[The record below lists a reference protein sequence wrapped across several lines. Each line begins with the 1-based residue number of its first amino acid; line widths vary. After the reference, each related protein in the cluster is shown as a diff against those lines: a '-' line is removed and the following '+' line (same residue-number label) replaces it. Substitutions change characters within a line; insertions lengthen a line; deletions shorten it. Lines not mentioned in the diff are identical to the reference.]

1 MNWTRAQAQAIEYNE
16 NKNILVAAAA
26 GSGKTAVLV
35 ERIIRKILD
44 ENDPLSVDEI
54 LVLTFTNAAARE
66 MKNKIKA
73 AIDKKLKEF
82 PDNKHLRAQASKIA
96 AADIS
101 TIHAFAQKIIRNN
114 IHRTDIPAD
123 FSLIDDGE
131 NELLLSEA
139 LDDCLERY
147 YAKMD
152 RLTSFADLT
161 LGHGGIKD
169 DKALR
174 QIILRLYKYS
184 QSLASPEKWLN
195 NSVGLYKRVY
205 DTGTISGTEWEKR
218 FLEAANDI
226 LRKALEYYAEVNII
240 AEREFSEDDKFG
252 AFFSRE
258 YEALKALSGCETAD
272 EFIKL
277 KNGFKFKTRPRETK
291 DEYIKSVLSEISVFR
306 DKAKAILKEPLLS
319 YGSIHEISER
329 IMLLYPRV
337 RTLKNI
343 VLMLGR
349 RHRRL
354 KLSRGFLDFS
364 DLEHRLIELI
374 MNRDGAPTEFCRT
387 LGNRYKMIFVD
398 EYQDTNNIQDTLFTL
413 LSGGRGNIFMVGD
426 LKQSIYGFRNATPK
440 LFLDKYMSYGKNENG
455 FLSMLS
461 DNFRSRE
468 TVVNSVNE
476 LFREIMF
483 KNTADIDYSDA
494 ESLHCGADYPDADD
508 NNPYKTEIIM
518 TDVLDENSKSSGL
531 APSNKHEAEARSV
544 AERILDLVY
553 SEKLPIFD
561 RGTGSFRPIDFGD
574 IVILYRGGKERLNAF
589 ERTLR
594 DYAIPVLSSGG
605 GFLDSLEVNT
615 VLAFLNIINNPL
627 QDIPL
632 IAVMRSPIF
641 GFTADELSEIRTE
654 NRKDSFYRA
663 LQKSSSEKAAEFLEI
678 LTQLRKDSKHMG
690 IHELIYK
697 ICYGLDYMAIVGGM
711 RNGEVRTANLKLLLK
726 TACDYEKRGL
736 RGLFNFVDYLKKVSE
751 KAELKQAKSTGNAL
765 SAVSVTTIHKSKGL
779 EYPVVILAG
788 TVTGASDKDAVK
800 YDHDLGIGINYVDTE
815 NRIEY
820 PSLPMQLIKYY
831 KDKDSRAE
839 EMRLLYVAMTR
850 AKEKLIISCTNAKAS
865 NSSDWK
871 KPIIDSSG
879 RVIRQQ
885 IERTSVFRDWLVYG
899 FLRNKNL
906 DKLRDLM
913 ETDIS
918 GIRINEQS
926 CGIDFKYISMPDE
939 DSEETAAV
947 RTEPQA
953 AIPPKEQESAV
964 EREELEQIL
973 SYSYPYT
980 ELTKI
985 PLKLSVSEIK
995 NTLRENRNEQ
1005 EWEYT
1010 PRLSGIADRTFHSAA
1025 ENDAA
1030 ERGTITHYVLQHINP
1045 NKTNSV
1051 DEIAAQI
1058 KGFVASGTI
1067 TAKQSE
1073 SVNINSIFGFYKSPI
1088 GKRVRTAHAEGRLER
1103 EFKMLFPVKA
1113 SEIYPDFKDRSH
1125 CGADIIVQ
1133 GIADCLFLE
1142 DGELVLIDYKT
1153 DRCTADYAA
1162 IQAEKYRVQ
1171 IDYYT
1176 RGIQEI
1182 TGVNV
1187 KERILYF
1194 LTPGV
1199 AVNL

>member
-35 ERIIRKILD
+35 ERIIRSILD
-44 ENDPLSVDEI
+44 ENNPLSVDEI

-66 MKNKIKA
+66 MKNKIEA
-73 AIDKKLKEF
+73 AIDKKLREF
-82 PDNKHLRAQASKIA
+82 PDNRHLRAQASKIA

-139 LDDCLERY
+139 LNDCLERY

-152 RLTSFADLT
+152 RLTSFAELT

-195 NSVGLYKRVY
+195 SSVELYRRVY
-205 DTGTISGTEWEKR
+205 DTGTIAGTEWEQR
-218 FLEAANDI
+218 FLEAAYDI
-226 LRKALEYYAEVNII
+226 LRKALEYYAEINSI
-240 AEREFSEDDKFG
+240 AEREFFDDDKFG
-252 AFFSRE
+252 GFFARE
-258 YEALKALSGCETAD
+258 YEALKALSGCKTAE
-272 EFIKL
+272 EFIEL
-277 KNGFKFKTRPRETK
+277 KNGFKFKTRPQERK

-306 DKAKAILKEPLLS
+306 DKAKAVLKEPLIS
-319 YGSIHEISER
+319 YGDIHEISESIR
-329 IMLLYPRV
+329 LLYPRV

-343 VLMLGR
+343 ILMLGR

-354 KLSRGFLDFS
+354 KLARGVLDFS

-374 MNRDGAPTEFCRT
+374 MNRDGTPTEFCRT
-387 LGNRYKMIFVD
+387 LGSRYKRIFVD

-440 LFLDKYMSYGKNENG
+440 LFLDKYISYGKSENG
-455 FLSMLS
+455 FLSILS
-461 DNFRSRE
+461 DNFRSRG
-468 TVVNSVNE
+468 TVVDSVNE
-476 LFREIMF
+476 LFKEIMF

-494 ESLHCGADYPDADD
+494 ESLHCGADYPVTDD
-508 NNPYKTEIIM
+508 DSPYKTEIIM
-518 TDVLDENSKSSGL
+518 TDVLDENSKSGGS
-531 APSNKHEAEARSV
+531 APSSKHESEARSV
-544 AERILDLVY
+544 AERILELVY

-561 RGTGSFRPIDFGD
+561 RDTGSVRPVDFGD
-574 IVILYRGGKERLNAF
+574 IVILYRGGQARLNAF
-589 ERTLR
+589 EQTLR
-594 DYAIPVLSSGG
+594 DYAIPVLSSGS
-605 GFLDSLEVNT
+605 GFLGSLEVST

-632 IAVMRSPIF
+632 IAVLRSPIF

-654 NRKDSFYRA
+654 SRMDSFYCA
-663 LQKSSSEKAAEFLEI
+663 LQKSNSEKAAEFVKV
-678 LTQLRKDSKHMG
+678 LTQLRKYSKHMG

-697 ICYGLDYMAIVGGM
+697 ICYDLDYMAIAGGM
-711 RNGEVRTANLKLLLK
+711 RNGGVRTANLKLLLK

-736 RGLFNFVDYLKKVSE
+736 RGLFNFVDYLKNVSE

-788 TVTGASDKDAVK
+788 TVTGSSDKDTVK
-800 YDHDLGIGINYVDTE
+800 YDHGLGIGIKYVDTE

-850 AKEKLIISCTNAKAS
+850 AKEKLIISCTNAKTS
-865 NSSDWK
+865 NSNDWK
-871 KPIIDSSG
+871 KPIIDSNG

-885 IERTSVFRDWLVYG
+885 IERTSTFRDWLVYG
-899 FLRNKNL
+899 FLRNKNM
-906 DKLRDLM
+906 DKLRELM

-918 GIRINEQS
+918 GISINEHS
-926 CGIDFKYISMPDE
+926 CGIDFKYISMPSG
-939 DSEETAAV
+939 DSEETAADS
-947 RTEPQA
+947 TESQA
-953 AIPPKEQESAV
+953 AILSEAREFAV
-964 EREELEQIL
+964 GREELEQIL
-973 SYSYPYT
+973 SYSYPHT

-995 NTLRENRNEQ
+995 NTLRENQNEQ

-1010 PRLSGIADRTFHSAA
+1010 PRLSSIADRTFHSTA

-1030 ERGTITHYVLQHINP
+1030 ERGTITHYILQHIDP
-1045 NKTNSV
+1045 EKTNSV
-1051 DEIAAQI
+1051 DEIAAQV
-1058 KGFVASGTI
+1058 KKFTANGTI
-1067 TAKQSE
+1067 TAEQAE
-1073 SVNINSIFGFYKSPI
+1073 SVNINSIFSFYKSSI
-1088 GKRVRTAHAEGRLER
+1088 GKRVRAAHTEGRLER

-1113 SEIYPDFKDRSH
+1113 SEIYAELENQAH
-1125 CGADIIVQ
+1125 GGADIIVQ

-1162 IQAEKYRVQ
+1162 KQAEKYRVQ

-1176 RGIQEI
+1176 KGIREI
-1182 TGVNV
+1182 TGTRV
-1187 KERILYF
+1187 KERIVYF